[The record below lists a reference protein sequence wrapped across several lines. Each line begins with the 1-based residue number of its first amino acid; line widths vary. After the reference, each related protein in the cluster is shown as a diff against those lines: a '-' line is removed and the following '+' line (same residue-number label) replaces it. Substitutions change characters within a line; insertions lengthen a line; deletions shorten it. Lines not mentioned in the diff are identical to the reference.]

1 MDVRYILLSERE
13 RQSETGREN
22 NNARWLECRVK
33 QLNNHRKPYI
43 SIIFTSCCITGVQNA
58 KLINLHEK
66 NLSNLSD
73 LILHMHALCRNLVPL
88 ENTDE
93 KKNTKILK
101 GENLREI
108 EKDGFGEK
116 SKEDWSKKEGERRYN
131 CCLCYKNNF
140 HSNKSV
146 SIKSSLPYMLLPPLN
161 QVSFF
166 CLCLIIWLLL
176 TSYGLRSIYNSSPP
190 WQLFPMTIWPF
201 SQMFLAS
208 CSLRLAQYWTIYL
221 SYLSVWLNIQIWGDM
236 DTGHDLCVNIQNGYK
251 IIFCQSFLT
260 YYYT

>member
-1 MDVRYILLSERE
+1 MLDDLHSRLLAQINRSHPQVCMIFWGIPSLTISAKTFRQKSNALRNRVCLQERRKFWKGLQVGGGMDVRYILLSERK

-66 NLSNLSD
+66 NVSNLSD
-73 LILHMHALCRNLVPL
+73 LILHMHALCRNLAPL

-131 CCLCYKNNF
+131 CCLCYK
-140 HSNKSV
+140 K
-146 SIKSSLPYMLLPPLN
+146 
-161 QVSFF
+161 
-166 CLCLIIWLLL
+166 
-176 TSYGLRSIYNSSPP
+176 
-190 WQLFPMTIWPF
+190 QL
-201 SQMFLAS
+201 S
-208 CSLRLAQYWTIYL
+208 
-221 SYLSVWLNIQIWGDM
+221 
-236 DTGHDLCVNIQNGYK
+236 
-251 IIFCQSFLT
+251 
-260 YYYT
+260 